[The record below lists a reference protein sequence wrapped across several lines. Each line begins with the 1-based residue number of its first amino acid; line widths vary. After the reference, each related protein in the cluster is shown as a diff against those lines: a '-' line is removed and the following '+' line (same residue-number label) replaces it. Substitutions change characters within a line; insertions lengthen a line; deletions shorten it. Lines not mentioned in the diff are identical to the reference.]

1 MEWPSTSRWM
11 EKCSVERDRL
21 SSPSILAATD
31 LLKPFHQSI
40 GTSKSQLYRVR
51 VRLRE
56 MLRGGESKQLGRGIS
71 NFSAFPGQPLTLDQ
85 HKVPL
90 SSFDPF
96 AETAMLGRRGSCSFG
111 LRWKDLRAAFPQY
124 FRQYGKIMVAVLAS
138 AYGNGASN
146 PILRA
151 CRSGPG
157 LHFSLRA
164 EQLPDETGT

>member
-1 MEWPSTSRWM
+1 
-11 EKCSVERDRL
+11 
-21 SSPSILAATD
+21 
-31 LLKPFHQSI
+31 
-40 GTSKSQLYRVR
+40 
-51 VRLRE
+51 

-71 NFSAFPGQPLTLDQ
+71 SFSAVPRQPLKFDQ

-90 SSFDPF
+90 TGFDPF

-124 FRQYGKIMVAVLAS
+124 FRQYGKSMVAVLAS
-138 AYGNGASN
+138 AYGYGASN
-146 PILRA
+146 PILRV

-164 EQLPDETGT
+164 EQLPDETGA